1 MKATFVS
8 NDIHVERS
16 INKFSRNEIIEIL
29 KMNNARVDVNKMDG
43 EYLKI
48 NISVLADFG
57 LTIDDFI
64 K

>member
-8 NDIHVERS
+8 NNIHVERS

-48 NISVLADFG
+48 NISVLADFR
-57 LTIDDFI
+57 LTIDDLM

>member
-29 KMNNARVDVNKMDG
+29 TMNNARVDVNKMDG

-57 LTIDDFI
+57 LTIDDLM

>member
-57 LTIDDFI
+57 LTIDDLM